1 MYALILPAL
10 TPFVLLAGV
19 MGLSWWEDHILPPA
33 DPVKPDEQRH
43 SPVTVP
49 ISPGR
54 GAGTHRSC
62 QFVDKGCRRALTDH
76 YGVGL
81 RRSGILRTAPPV
93 RLRPAPAEPRESS
106 LCPLEFRP

>member
-1 MYALILPAL
+1 MYALILPVL
-10 TPFVLLAGV
+10 TPFVLLAGI

-33 DPVKPDEQRH
+33 DPMKGDERRH
-43 SPVTVP
+43 NPAATP
-49 ISPGR
+49 TGPGP

-62 QFVDKGCRRALTDH
+62 RCVDKGRRRALTDH

-93 RLRPAPAEPRESS
+93 QLRPAPAELRESS
-106 LCPLEFRP
+106 LCSLELRP